1 MVCLPLRKVEPMAR
15 ALKPLTTDTLQEE
28 VRFLI
33 KTLLRDDLFGDE
45 VGVTEAEK
53 LLESSLSVGFVEY
66 CAFLKRHAFIDIDR
80 AKNTITVL
88 PRGRNY
94 AEGNSDP
101 SLAPG
106 LASHFA
112 GRLAGAPSSQP
123 LSPLSSTP
131 PVSVPSPAPAPPA
144 PAFGGSA
151 SGFGGVGGGEGLLK
165 TRRPIVDDKLKAQA
179 TMALLDRE
187 RYVRGDVL
195 GQGSLGV
202 VLAARDTTLDRDV
215 VVKEVRHVYELVTY
229 VTKEEITARVKTA
242 VMAQAR
248 LDHPHILRV
257 IDVQFQNDA
266 PTIVLDR
273 AVESLA
279 ARVERGL
286 MPVPVVMLV
295 LIQIGYALSYAHRQD
310 LVHGGLKPENVLF
323 DSSGNVKLADF
334 GIVKVAE
341 RSADPNTSA
350 PPVYVGRGHP
360 SYMAPEQL
368 HKGKVVP
375 QADVYALGILLYEM
389 LTGNLPGRRSPM
401 PSSSERVVSAIGK
414 EHVEALDDLFDR
426 MTRDP
431 LHERFGSI
439 DEVLDTVYGTFSADL
454 VGKRGALVLWETD
467 PLPPPGRSASA
478 VALEAAVDG
487 DVPPPA
493 SGERFES
500 TVITKAPVE
509 MQDR

>member
-1 MVCLPLRKVEPMAR
+1 MAR
-15 ALKPLTTDTLQEE
+15 TLKPLTTETLQEE
-28 VRFLI
+28 VRFLL

-94 AEGNSDP
+94 ADGNPDA
-101 SLAPG
+101 SLAPA
-106 LASHFA
+106 LSSHFA
-112 GRLAGAPSSQP
+112 SRLSGTQSSALPSLSSPPPAPSS
-123 LSPLSSTP
+123 SGG
-131 PVSVPSPAPAPPA
+131 V
-144 PAFGGSA
+144 FGGA
-151 SGFGGVGGGEGLLK
+151 AEGLSRP
-165 TRRPIVDDKLKAQA
+165 RRDEAKKAAQ
-179 TMALLDRE
+179 TLALLDRE

-202 VLAARDTTLDRDV
+202 VMAARDTTLERDV
-215 VVKEVRHVYELVTY
+215 VVKEVRHVYDLVTY
-229 VTKEEITARVKTA
+229 VPREEITARVRTA

-248 LDHPHILRV
+248 LEHPHILRV
-257 IDVQFQNDA
+257 VDVQFANDA

-286 MPVPVVMLV
+286 MPVDVVMRMV
-295 LIQIGYALSYAHRQD
+295 LQICYGLSYAHRHD
-310 LVHGGLKPENVLF
+310 IVHGGLKPENVLF
-323 DSSGNVKLADF
+323 DAAGNVKLADF
-334 GIVKVAE
+334 GIARVAE
-341 RSADPNTSA
+341 RSDDPNTSA

-368 HKGKVVP
+368 HKGKVIP

-401 PSSSERVVSAIGK
+401 PSSSERVVTAIGK
-414 EHVEALDDLFDR
+414 DKIEALDDLFDR

-431 LHERFGSI
+431 LHERFGSV
-439 DEVLDTVYGTFSADL
+439 DDVLEAIYAAFPASL
-454 VGKRGALVLWETD
+454 VGPRAALMLWEVD
-467 PLPPPGRSASA
+467 PLPPP
-478 VALEAAVDG
+478 
-487 DVPPPA
+487 
-493 SGERFES
+493 ERDIVS
-500 TVITKAPVE
+500 S
-509 MQDR
+509 D

>member
-1 MVCLPLRKVEPMAR
+1 MAR
-15 ALKPLTTDTLQEE
+15 SLKPLTTETLQDE
-28 VRFLI
+28 VRFLL

-80 AKNTITVL
+80 SKNTIAVL

-94 AEGNSDP
+94 ADGNPDA
-101 SLAPG
+101 SLAPA

-112 GRLAGAPSSQP
+112 SRLSGTQSSALPS
-123 LSPLSSTP
+123 LSSP
-131 PVSVPSPAPAPPA
+131 PPA
-144 PAFGGSA
+144 PSPSSGGVFGGAADGLGRPRRDEQKKA
-151 SGFGGVGGGEGLLK
+151 SQTL
-165 TRRPIVDDKLKAQA
+165 
-179 TMALLDRE
+179 ALLDRE

-202 VLAARDTTLDRDV
+202 VMAAKDTTLERDV
-215 VVKEVRHVYELVTY
+215 VVKEVRHVYDLVTY
-229 VTKEEITARVKTA
+229 VPREEITARVRAA

-248 LDHPHILRV
+248 LEHPHILRV
-257 IDVQFQNDA
+257 VDVQFQNDA

-273 AVESLA
+273 ATESLA

-286 MPVPVVMLV
+286 MPVDVVMRMV
-295 LIQIGYALSYAHRQD
+295 LQICYGLSHAHRHD
-310 LVHGGLKPENVLF
+310 IVHGGLKPENVLF
-323 DSSGNVKLADF
+323 DSAGNVKLADF
-334 GIVKVAE
+334 GIARVAE
-341 RSADPNTSA
+341 RSDDPNTSA

-368 HKGKVVP
+368 HKGKVIP

-414 EHVEALDDLFDR
+414 DKIEALDDLFDR

-431 LHERFGSI
+431 LHERFASI
-439 DEVLDTVYGTFSADL
+439 DDVLEAIYAAFPASL
-454 VGKRGALVLWETD
+454 VGPRAALMLWETD
-467 PLPPPGRSASA
+467 PLPPPEREADSSDDGGGR
-478 VALEAAVDG
+478 V
-487 DVPPPA
+487 
-493 SGERFES
+493 ES
-500 TVITKAPVE
+500 TVVTQAPVE
-509 MQDR
+509 LQDR